1 MRALLWSV
9 LACGSEPCRPA
20 ALIFRVDLCT
30 YALGYT
36 FELQFHTPEGMQLK
50 MGESHHLYAEV
61 RSPRRPD
68 SERVK
73 LYLQL
78 KRLWDDLPVRSHI
91 PSRSSCATQASSH
104 HRCTFACR
112 RCQRA
117 WEASAIAADSKT
129 ERWKRFF

>member
-1 MRALLWSV
+1 MRAIASPVGLQHSFIV
-9 LACGSEPCRPA
+9 LTC
-20 ALIFRVDLCT
+20 LHVH
-30 YALGYT
+30 ALGYT

-61 RSPRRPD
+61 RSPRIPD
-68 SERVK
+68 LERVK

-78 KRLWDDLPVRSHI
+78 KRLWDDLPVRSSHI
-91 PSRSSCATQASSH
+91 PSRRSCATQASSH
-104 HRCTFACR
+104 HRCTFACC
-112 RCQRA
+112 RCQKA